1 MTYSNT
7 RLHTLDSI
15 QSGKTT
21 VGGTV
26 MIQSSPNPQDTRQ
39 SDLKALAEVFAVR
52 TIAEGLYPGKV

>member
-1 MTYSNT
+1 
-7 RLHTLDSI
+7 
-15 QSGKTT
+15 
-21 VGGTV
+21 